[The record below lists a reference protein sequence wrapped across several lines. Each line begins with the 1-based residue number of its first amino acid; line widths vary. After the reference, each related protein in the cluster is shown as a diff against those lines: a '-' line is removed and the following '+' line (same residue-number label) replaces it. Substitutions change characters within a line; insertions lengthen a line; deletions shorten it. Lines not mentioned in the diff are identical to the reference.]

1 MTIDQL
7 IEYNFGP
14 FIGLIFQIMI
24 LLLSK
29 SFTKVERRVFII
41 TVVLEVLEIFSYN
54 FEFYFSELSTPSM
67 WRVFFSVM
75 GYIVRPA
82 LVYPFIYLLRCET
95 KFKDNKWFFLDLIP
109 LAVVFV
115 IQMFAFGTDWVFSYD
130 STNHFHRGPLG
141 YISMIVTIVYLV
153 EASLN
158 VILAKVFDH
167 KVGISLIIL
176 VLVYVVL
183 AMTFESIYD
192 IRSLGISAAVF
203 SIVYFMFALQTN
215 HLDSATRELKALS
228 ETDSLSQ
235 LSNRYY
241 GEKMI
246 DEALANKK
254 AGLFAII
261 DLDDFKTIND
271 TYGHMAGDEAIVKVA
286 KVLKE
291 NLAKDDVVMR
301 LGGDEFAVYS
311 THVHSKEEAEQS
323 VQTLFG
329 IVNKIQ
335 LEGVGDKF
343 VICASVGV
351 AYYDGTSISSFDSL
365 YHEADKKLYEAKNK
379 DGNAICY

>member
-1 MTIDQL
+1 MTPEQFL
-7 IEYNFGP
+7 EYNFGP
-14 FIGLIFQIMI
+14 IVGMVFQLMI

-29 SFTKVERRVFII
+29 SFSKIERRVFII
-41 TVVLEVLEIFSYN
+41 TLVLEFLEVFSYN
-54 FEFYFSELSTPSM
+54 LEFYFSELDYPTT
-67 WRVFFSVM
+67 WRVFFSVV

-82 LVYPFIYLLRCET
+82 LVYPFIYLLRQET

-109 LAVVFV
+109 LAFVIV
-115 IQMFAFGTDWVFSYD
+115 IQMLAFGTDLVFSY
-130 STNHFHRGPLG
+130 NENNNFNRGPLG
-141 YISMIVTIVYLV
+141 YVSMIVTIFYLV
-153 EASLN
+153 EAAASI
-158 VILAKVFDH
+158 VMAKVFGN

-176 VLVYVVL
+176 VLAYVIL
-183 AMTFESIYD
+183 AMVFESYFE
-192 IRSLGISAAVF
+192 IRSLGISAAIF

-215 HLDSATRELKALS
+215 HLDSATRELKTLS
-228 ETDSLSQ
+228 ETDALSQ

-246 DEALANKK
+246 DEALANKR

-261 DLDDFKTIND
+261 DLDDFKHIND

-311 THVHSKEEAEQS
+311 THVLGKEDAEEAVER
-323 VQTLFG
+323 LFKLINSIEIEG
-329 IVNKIQ
+329 TNKDFM
-335 LEGVGDKF
+335 V
-343 VICASVGV
+343 CASVGV
-351 AYYDGTSISSFDSL
+351 ARYDGVSEASFDTL

-379 DGNAICY
+379 NGNTICY

>member
-1 MTIDQL
+1 MTIDQF

-14 FIGLIFQIMI
+14 IIGLVFQIMI

-29 SFTKVERRVFII
+29 SFSKAERRVFIV

-54 FEFYFSELSTPSM
+54 FEFYLSELSTPST
-67 WRVFFSVM
+67 WRVFFSVI

-82 LVYPFIYLLRCET
+82 LVYPFIYLLRAET
-95 KFKDNKWFFLDLIP
+95 KFKGNKWFFLDLIP
-109 LAVVFV
+109 LVIVFV
-115 IQMFAFGTDWVFSYD
+115 IQMFAFGTDWVFFFD
-130 STNHFHRGPLG
+130 AENHFHRGPLG
-141 YISMIVTIVYLV
+141 YISMLVTIIYLV
-153 EASLN
+153 EASMN
-158 VILAKVFDH
+158 VVLAKVLGH
-167 KVGISLIIL
+167 KVGVSLIIL
-176 VLVYVVL
+176 VLAYVIL
-183 AMTFESIYD
+183 AMAFESIYD

-215 HLDSATRELKALS
+215 HLDAATRELKALS

-246 DEALANKK
+246 DETLASKRP
-254 AGLFAII
+254 GIFAII
-261 DLDDFKTIND
+261 DLDDFKSIND

-291 NLAKDDVVMR
+291 NLEKDDVVMR

-311 THVHSKEEAEQS
+311 THAHNQEDAEKAVQNLFNLVH
-323 VQTLFG
+323 
-329 IVNKIQ
+329 KIQ
-335 LEGVGDKF
+335 LDGVGDKF

-351 AYYDGTSISSFDSL
+351 AYYDGTSDSSFDAL
-365 YHEADKKLYEAKNK
+365 YREADKKLYEAKSK

>member
-1 MTIDQL
+1 MTIDQF

-14 FIGLIFQIMI
+14 IIGLIFQVMI

-29 SFTKVERRVFII
+29 SFSKIERRVFII

-54 FEFYFSELSTPSM
+54 FEFYFSELKDPSM
-67 WRVFFSVM
+67 WRVFFSVI

-82 LVYPFIYLLRCET
+82 LVYPFIFLLRQET

-109 LAVVFV
+109 LAFVFV
-115 IQMFAFGTDWVFSYD
+115 IQMLAFGTDWVFYFD

-141 YISMIVTIVYLV
+141 FVSMIVTIIYLV

-158 VILAKVFDH
+158 VVLAKVFDH
-167 KVGISLIIL
+167 KVGVSLIIL
-176 VLVYVVL
+176 VLAYVVL
-183 AMTFESIYD
+183 AMTFESEFN

-215 HLDSATRELKALS
+215 HLDAATRELKVLS
-228 ETDSLSQ
+228 EIDALSQ

-246 DEALANKK
+246 DEALAAKR

-261 DLDDFKTIND
+261 DLDDFKSIND
-271 TYGHMAGDEAIVKVA
+271 TFGHMTGDEAIVKVA

-291 NLAKDDVVMR
+291 NLEKDDVVMR

-311 THVHSKEEAEQS
+311 THVHSKEEADKS
-323 VQTLFG
+323 VQTLFEL
-329 IVNKIQ
+329 VNKIE
-335 LEGVGDKF
+335 LDGVGDKF
-343 VICASVGV
+343 TICASVGV
-351 AYYDGTSISSFDSL
+351 AYYDGVSDSSFDAL
-365 YHEADKKLYEAKNK
+365 YHEADEKLYEAKHK

>member
-1 MTIDQL
+1 MTIDQF

-14 FIGLIFQIMI
+14 LIGLVFQIMI
-24 LLLSK
+24 LVLSK
-29 SFTKVERRVFII
+29 SFSKTEKRVFII
-41 TVVLEVLEIFSYN
+41 TVILEILEISSYN
-54 FEFYFSELSTPSM
+54 FEFYFSELPTPSM
-67 WRVFFSVM
+67 WRVFFSVV

-115 IQMFAFGTDWVFSYD
+115 IQMLAFGTDLVFSYNAE
-130 STNHFHRGPLG
+130 NHFLRGPLG
-141 YISMIVTIVYLV
+141 YVSMIVTIFYLI
-153 EASLN
+153 EASAN
-158 VILAKVFDH
+158 VVLAKVLGK
-167 KVGISLIIL
+167 KVGVSLIIL
-176 VLVYVVL
+176 VLAYVIL

-215 HLDSATRELKALS
+215 HLDAATRELKDLS
-228 ETDSLSQ
+228 EVDALSQ

-246 DEALANKK
+246 DEALAQRK
-254 AGLFAII
+254 AGCFVII
-261 DLDDFKTIND
+261 DLDEFKSIND

-291 NLAKDDVVMR
+291 HLPKDDVVMR
-301 LGGDEFAVYS
+301 LGGDEFAIYT
-311 THVHSKEEAEQS
+311 THVQTKEEAEKS
-323 VQTLFG
+323 ANRILGLFNQ
-329 IVNKIQ
+329 IK
-335 LEGVGDKF
+335 LDGVGDDF

-351 AYYDGTSISSFDSL
+351 AHYDGTTDSCFDEL
-365 YHEADKKLYEAKNK
+365 YREADKKLYDAKNIK
-379 DGNAICY
+379 GNAVCY